1 MQKVISA
8 FGKILLFTVVLSGG
22 LVFGAEGDAPK
33 SEKKIEVPAMKVEK
47 GDWCVEHG
55 VPESVCSRCSK
66 EAATEAK
73 KKEDWCKKHGR
84 AESQCFVCH
93 PELKDKWAALKPKE

>member
-1 MQKVISA
+1 MKDITV
-8 FGKILLFTVVLSGG
+8 FGRVMLLAVLLSGG
-22 LVFGAEGDAPK
+22 IAYGAEGDAPK
-33 SEKKIEVPAMKVEK
+33 AEKKIEVPAMKVEK

-93 PELKDKWAALKPKE
+93 PELKEKWAALKPKE